1 MLLSSNI
8 SKLGNIRSFNLPA
21 VKTCPG
27 ATKNCVKYCYARKGN
42 FKFQPVQDMYTENLK
57 LSLSENF
64 INRINEELS
73 LSERYFRIHSA
84 GDFYSV
90 NYFRKWVEIARHNP
104 HIIFLAFTRNT
115 DIDFSE
121 APDNMKLIFTADDS
135 TEKLNSTAT
144 RFAFV
149 VNSGFSR
156 VPHMTDINFS
166 HHIVAKVCNSKSCE
180 NCLECWNGESHILF
194 PQKYQKYSDVNFT
207 SSFVLSLPVNS

>member
-21 VKTCPG
+21 IKTCPG
-27 ATKNCVKYCYARKGN
+27 ATKQCVKYCYARKGN
-42 FKFQPVQDMYTENLK
+42 FKFEAVQDMYTENLK

-64 INRINEELS
+64 VEEMDKELS
-73 LSERYFRIHSA
+73 SNERYFRIHSS

-90 NYFRKWVEIARHNP
+90 DYYRKWVKIARYNP

-121 APDNMKLIFTADDS
+121 APENLILIFTADDS
-135 TEKLNSTAT
+135 TEKLNPTAT

-156 VPHMTDINFS
+156 IPHMTDINFS
-166 HHIVAKVCNSKSCE
+166 HYIAAKVCNSKSCE
-180 NCLECWNGESHILF
+180 SCLECWNGESHILF
-194 PQKYQKYSDVNFT
+194 PQKYQKYSSVSST